1 MIYPKD
7 EIQKESSYSL
17 SLHQKQQERLQS
29 AIKVAEDELNV
40 EHKIFTTMVDCFDI
54 LEDGSLIGF
63 ATSDDGALRTAA
75 ASFVC
80 GNKEILG
87 KHIEKATGLVGKLFS
102 TGTEAED
109 SMPGLTSIESAST
122 VYRLACAPQSN
133 ICGNGLPSDSEQNE
147 SAVEAPISQAIL
159 EKLLRR
165 HNVAIERDL
174 LSAS

>member
-1 MIYPKD
+1 MRLA
-7 EIQKESSYSL
+7 YSL
-17 SLHQKQQERLQS
+17 LLHREQQERLQS
-29 AIKVAEDELNV
+29 AIKVAEGELNV

-54 LEDGSLIGF
+54 LEDESLIEF
-63 ATSDDGALRTAA
+63 ATSDDGVLRTAA

-87 KHIEKATGLVGKLFS
+87 RHIEKATNLVSELFS
-102 TGTEAED
+102 TGTETEG
-109 SMPGLTSIESAST
+109 SKPGLTAKELAST
-122 VYRLACAPQSN
+122 VCKLARAPQSN
-133 ICGNGLPSDSEQNE
+133 ICGNELPGDSERNE

-165 HNVAIERDL
+165 HNIAIERDL